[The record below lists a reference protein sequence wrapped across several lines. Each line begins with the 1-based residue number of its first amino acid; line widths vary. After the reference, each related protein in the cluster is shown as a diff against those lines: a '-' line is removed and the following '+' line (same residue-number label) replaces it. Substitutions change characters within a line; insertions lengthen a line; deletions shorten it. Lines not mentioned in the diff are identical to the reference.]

1 MENLLICLNAVL
13 PIFLTLAVGYAA
25 CHFGIIAR
33 ENVAMINKVAFKIFM
48 PVLSFENICRS
59 DLSASIRPGLLLYA
73 LASTLIVFG
82 VSWFV
87 INRTEKDISRR
98 GVLIQAIFRSNFV
111 ILGIPLAKNLLGNVD
126 IGAVAFLSAII
137 VPLYNVMAV
146 VILAIYDGQKPNAK
160 AIIRQII
167 TNPIIVGTVAGI
179 IVAALKLELPTA
191 LNTVVSNLANVA
203 SPLMLVLLGAFFRFD
218 GLLTNLKALSL
229 VCLFKLVIIPG
240 IVLGLAV
247 PLGFRGV
254 EFVAL
259 IGMIASPVAVSSFT
273 MAQQMGG
280 DAELAG
286 GCVVSTSV
294 LCSFTIFLWSLLFKS
309 MGIF

>member
-13 PIFLTLAVGYAA
+13 PIFITLAVGYAA
-25 CHFGIIAR
+25 CHFGIIRR
-33 ENVAMINKVAFKIFM
+33 ENVSMMNKVAFNVFM
-48 PVLSFENICRS
+48 PVLSFDNICRS
-59 DLSASIRPGLLLYA
+59 DLSASMRPGLLLYA
-73 LASTLIVFG
+73 LAATLLVFG
-82 VSWFV
+82 ASWF
-87 INRTEKDISRR
+87 IIERSEKDISRR
-98 GVLIQAIFRSNFV
+98 GVLVQAIFRSNFV
-111 ILGIPLAKNLLGNVD
+111 IIGIPLARNLLGDVD
-126 IGAVAFLSAII
+126 IGAVAFISAVI

-146 VILAIYDGQKPNAK
+146 VILAVYNGEKPDAR
-160 AIIRQII
+160 AILRKIV
-167 TNPIIVGTVAGI
+167 TNPIIVGTVFGI
-179 IVAALKLELPTA
+179 LVAALKIELPTA
-191 LNTVVSNLANVA
+191 INSVVSSLAGVA
-203 SPLMLVLLGAFFRFD
+203 SPLMLVLLGAFFRFG
-218 GLLTNLKALSL
+218 GLLSNLKSLSL

-294 LCSFTIFLWSLLFKS
+294 LCSFTIFLWCLLFKT